1 MHIIGFQSGGPLVL
15 LEKKKMSMKYVNVIK
30 DMYDGQME
38 QLLVNSTSSFC
49 LSYGYNNET
58 HLG

>member
-1 MHIIGFQSGGPLVL
+1 
-15 LEKKKMSMKYVNVIK
+15 MSMKYVNVIK
-30 DMYDGQME
+30 DMYDGATTC
-38 QLLVNSTSSFC
+38 VKTCDSTSTFC